1 MLSSDLTNPGKDM
14 DNPNARL
21 IVSGNPT
28 MNEYLTTPIMSW
40 EQADQIMQ
48 DQRAEIA
55 RLRIA
60 LADAIRR
67 PMGIVPNSAYGLVTQ
82 DDLDAAEE
90 RRLT

>member
-1 MLSSDLTNPGKDM
+1 
-14 DNPNARL
+14 
-21 IVSGNPT
+21 

>member
-1 MLSSDLTNPGKDM
+1 M